1 MLKKKI
7 PTPKEMLDII
17 LNWSQDRFPLT
28 AQRYGHMNIQGLIDT
43 GILRSGSF
51 AKSYDCDGCGDLGEV
66 IWHESPQN
74 GTRRAYYRCEC
85 GLNPVEPEELLTW
98 DIVVPI
104 LVQRIGESLGW
115 TAPFREV
122 VPEVVWSFGRKMR
135 HEFYYIRRMER
146 LDVTVIK
153 TFFEPYPKAVLVTPT
168 NLLQRQ
174 LKDILP
180 KHLCFSIEMIGTMDE
195 ACQLSIDMKLIE
207 AELEPIVEA
216 KKKPMP
222 RRGNRTANIEK
233 LAYELSQHLFAS
245 RDHVYEVGDILPRP
259 SLQDLGKM
267 AGLEKHDVTRCM
279 KDKDAKKLQYLWK
292 ISNDIDEVRRWKG

>member
-1 MLKKKI
+1 
-7 PTPKEMLDII
+7 
-17 LNWSQDRFPLT
+17 LT
-28 AQRYGHMNIQGLIDT
+28 AQRYGHLNIQELIDI
-43 GILRSGSF
+43 GILRPGSF
-51 AKSYDCDGCGDLGEV
+51 ATSYDCDECCDLGEV

-122 VPEVVWSFGRKMR
+122 VPEVVWSLGRKMR
-135 HEFYYIRRMER
+135 REFYYIRCSNRR
-146 LDVTVIK
+146 DVTVIR
-153 TFFEPYPKAVLVTPT
+153 TFFAQYPTAVLVTPT
-168 NLLQRQ
+168 DSLQRQ
-174 LKDILP
+174 LKEMLP
-180 KHLCFSIEMIGTMDE
+180 EHLCFSIETIGTMNE
-195 ACQLSIDMKLIE
+195 ACRLSVDMTLIE

-216 KKKPMP
+216 KKKKMP

-233 LAYELSQHLFAS
+233 LAHELSQHLIAS
-245 RDHVYEVGDILPRP
+245 RDHVWETGDILPRP

-292 ISNDIDEVRRWKG
+292 IANDIKEVQKWKG